1 MGNYFAV
8 VTCRKSLEMTIRAL
22 TSIKEQTIKPDH
34 AIMINDGS
42 SDKTHDIL
50 AVVQQDWPTL
60 QVIMNP
66 DLGYDI
72 SRAHERVY
80 SVNNPIPI
88 HRSVGSC

>member
-1 MGNYFAV
+1 
-8 VTCRKSLEMTIRAL
+8 
-22 TSIKEQTIKPDH
+22 
-34 AIMINDGS
+34 
-42 SDKTHDIL
+42 
-50 AVVQQDWPTL
+50 
-60 QVIMNP
+60 VIMNP